1 MRRNSIICTLIIMML
16 MFTAVTIFLTGCG
29 GDASTDSTA
38 AEDISAAEDA
48 SSNEAQS
55 QGDASSGDWKDVQDE
70 PEIDISALGGPG
82 GVDVD
87 LTKLSSTMVYA
98 VVNDMMVRPNDY
110 IGKKVRMNGA
120 MSTYHDEETG
130 NTYYAC
136 IIKDATACCAQGI
149 EFSTT
154 DEFDESDYPPD
165 GSDLTVVGDYDLYE
179 ENGYQYCILYDAVL
193 E

>member
-1 MRRNSIICTLIIMML
+1 MKKRSMICTLIIMIL
-16 MFTAVTIFLTGCG
+16 LLTAGIFILTGCG
-29 GDASTDSTA
+29 DSTGEDNAA
-38 AEDISAAEDA
+38 AEDTTVVEDTA
-48 SSNEAQS
+48 SDETQT
-55 QGDASSGDWKDVQDE
+55 QDETSSGDWKDVQGE

-98 VVNDMMVRPNDY
+98 VVNDMMMRPNEY
-110 IGKKVRMNGA
+110 LGKMVRMHGA
-120 MSTYHDEETG
+120 MSTYHDEKTG

-149 EFSTT
+149 EFATT
-154 DEFDESDYPPD
+154 DEYDVSDYPPD
-165 GSDLTVVGDYDLYE
+165 GEELTVVGNYDLYE
-179 ENGYQYCILYDAVL
+179 ENGYQYCILHDAIL

>member
-1 MRRNSIICTLIIMML
+1 MKRKSIICTLIIMML
-16 MFTAVTIFLTGCG
+16 MFTAVTIFFTGCG
-29 GDASTDSTA
+29 GNNDTGGTA
-38 AEDISAAEDA
+38 AEDTA
-48 SSNEAQS
+48 SDGTQT
-55 QGDASSGDWKDVQDE
+55 QDDASSGDWKDVQDE

-98 VVNDMMVRPNDY
+98 VVNDMMVRPNEY
-110 IGKKVRMNGA
+110 LGKKVRMSGA
-120 MSTYHDEETG
+120 MSTYHDDDTG

-154 DEFDESDYPPD
+154 EEYDVADYPPD
-165 GSDLTVVGDYDLYE
+165 GNDLTVVGRYDLYE
-179 ENGYQYCILYDAVL
+179 ENGYQYCILQDSIL